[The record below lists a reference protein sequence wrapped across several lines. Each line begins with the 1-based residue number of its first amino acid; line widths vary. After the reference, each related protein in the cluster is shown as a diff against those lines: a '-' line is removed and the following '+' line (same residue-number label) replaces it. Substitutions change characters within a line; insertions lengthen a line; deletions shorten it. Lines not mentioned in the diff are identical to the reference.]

1 MTMTPDVLDLFDLP
15 EKPPRSKLE
24 PYRALIGDLRHKHW
38 SYREI
43 AALFAESLSLTV
55 APSTLHNFVKVRA
68 VGKVV
73 PAIPA
78 PASQPLRQ
86 AAAPVRGRND
96 IRDGKSQLFEFTSG
110 EALKLSPGGRDGK

>member
-1 MTMTPDVLDLFDLP
+1 MTMTPDLRDLFNLS

-43 AALFAESLSLTV
+43 AALFAETLSLAV

-68 VGKVV
+68 AGKTV

-78 PASQPLRQ
+78 PTSRPLMQSTGLPHGCETRQ
-86 AAAPVRGRND
+86 
-96 IRDGKSQLFEFTSG
+96 GKSQLFDFTPG
-110 EALKLSPGGRDGK
+110 EALKLSPAGKDGK